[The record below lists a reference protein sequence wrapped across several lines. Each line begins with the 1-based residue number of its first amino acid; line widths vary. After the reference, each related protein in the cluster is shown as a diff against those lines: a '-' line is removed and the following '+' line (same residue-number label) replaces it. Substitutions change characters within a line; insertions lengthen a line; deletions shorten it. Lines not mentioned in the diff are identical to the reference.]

1 MPYEGVM
8 QPEWKWS
15 PPLDIESI
23 RFGRDP
29 HLLAKMR
36 LTILDDLGWSI
47 VGLTHSHV
55 IGGCAFAFASLTG
68 YRPPMID

>member
-1 MPYEGVM
+1 M
-8 QPEWKWS
+8 QHEWKWS
-15 PPLDIESI
+15 PLLDVTSI

-55 IGGCAFAFASLTG
+55 IGGCVLTFASLEG
-68 YRPPMID
+68 Y